1 MSGAASR
8 AAAGR
13 APTMSRSEAED
24 FLYREARL
32 LDELQLDEWLTL
44 FTKDGLY
51 WIPIDDGK
59 PTAHNLSVVCDPPLR
74 RQERVHHIL
83 RTQFPSQSPRS
94 RIVHLVSN
102 VEVMPDAASG
112 EVRLRSNQV
121 IHEIRTGDYRQT
133 GLGELRTLV
142 ATVEH
147 MLRPEDGA
155 LKIALKKIKLIDRDM
170 PLGNITFLI

>member
-1 MSGAASR
+1 MSGAHTR
-8 AAAGR
+8 AAAGA
-13 APTMSRSEAED
+13 APAMSRAEAED

-32 LDELQLDEWLTL
+32 LDDLQLDEWLGL
-44 FTKDGLY
+44 FTEDGLY
-51 WIPIDDGK
+51 WIPIDDAK
-59 PTAHNLSVVCDPPLR
+59 PVDHNLSIVRDLPLR
-74 RQERVHHIL
+74 REERVHHIL
-83 RTQFPSQSPRS
+83 RTRFPSQSPRS
-94 RIVHLVSN
+94 RTVHLVSN

-121 IHEIRTGDYRQT
+121 IHEMRPGDYRQT

-147 MLRPEDGA
+147 ELRPEGGR

-170 PLGNITFLI
+170 PLGNLTFLI